1 MHNSQQIKHN
11 TKMYSGIDTL
21 YYFCESN
28 ENYDDLF
35 LEILDQME
43 NIKGTFERSEIE
55 YKPSDINITLNE
67 MSFQFLGKNEG
78 FYWFRDHN
86 EYFKIGFKDYLTNRG
101 LHNIR
106 VQLQSE
112 GIYTLGM
119 SSLLELINKSL
130 LGDYIR
136 ENKPITRIDL
146 NCFVQHDLSFVT
158 KEMFVSRKRSYGQ
171 ISEIGTAKRTQTIYV
186 GKPPFRLRLYD
197 KKEEMKKSKKG
208 ELMREFFLNIGFNL
222 NDELFNVEYEMHRRH
237 LKAYGVETVEDAL
250 KNAESLFKGAM
261 DEIRLIDINT
271 ITKKDI
277 ENNSKSRATTLPIW
291 NEIKEAYSIEA
302 FMQDA
307 LPVQRIK
314 RKLVLYSDEK
324 FKDEIQTLLRKALIH
339 RLPITHKLVEDY
351 LDETIELLTMPK
363 KQEKKKEYVPV
374 EVEEVDGNKEQFR
387 LLDDGTLIKPIT
399 ITSVTTMDDYELQCY
414 LDDLSKLFQ
423 KEYNESYLKR
433 YEIAYE
439 EAVKRGLVLD
449 IPF

>member
-1 MHNSQQIKHN
+1 MNDLQQIKQN
-11 TKMYSGIDTL
+11 TKMYFGIDTL
-21 YYFCESN
+21 YYFCETN

-35 LEILDQME
+35 LEIIDQME
-43 NIKGTFERSEIE
+43 DIKGGFERREIQ

-67 MSFQFLGKNEG
+67 MNFEFLGKNEG

-106 VQLQSE
+106 VQLQGE

-130 LGDYIR
+130 LDDYIR

-146 NCFVQHDLSFVT
+146 NCFLQYDLSFAT
-158 KEMFVSRKRSYGQ
+158 KEMFVSRKRSYSQ
-171 ISEIGTAKRTQTIYV
+171 ISEISTAKRTQTIYV

-197 KKEEMKKSKKG
+197 KREEMKKSKKG
-208 ELMREFFLNIGFNL
+208 DLMHEFLLNQGFDL
-222 NDELFNVEYEMHRRH
+222 DEELFNVEFEMHRRH
-237 LKAYGVETVEDAL
+237 LKAYGIETIEDAL
-250 KNAESLFKGAM
+250 KNAESLFKSAM

-277 ENNSKSRATTLPIW
+277 ENNSKSRAITLPIW
-291 NEIKEAYSIEA
+291 DDIKNAYSIEA
-302 FMQDA
+302 FMQNT

-314 RKLVLYSDEK
+314 RKLILYSDEK
-324 FKDEIQTLLRKALIH
+324 FKDEFTSMIRKAFMH
-339 RLPITHKLVEDY
+339 SLPITHKLLESYLEETVEA
-351 LDETIELLTMPK
+351 LTMPK
-363 KQEKKKEYVPV
+363 KQVMKKGYV
-374 EVEEVDGNKEQFR
+374 EVEVEGVDGNKEQFR
-387 LLDDGTLIKPIT
+387 LLDDGTLIKPVT
-399 ITSVTTMDDYELQCY
+399 TTSVTRMDNYELLCY
-414 LDDLSKLFQ
+414 LDDVSKGFDKQ
-423 KEYNESYLKR
+423 DSANYLKR

-439 EAVKRGLVLD
+439 EAVRRGLVLD